1 MLFHHGVFIEKRY
14 PVAPSWSI
22 YRIEILC
29 CSLMEYLYNRDTM
42 LFDRGVF
49 NIIEIPRSFNMEYL
63 YNRATMLL
71 RYGVFIKRD
80 TMCTE

>member
-1 MLFHHGVFIEKRY
+1 
-14 PVAPSWSI
+14 
-22 YRIEILC
+22 
-29 CSLMEYLYNRDTM
+29 MEYLYNRDTM